1 MIALDWVAFGLNFD
15 ELAAAVETLLMV
27 AESCWG
33 FEALSEIAET
43 IAEVIAWTVS
53 EIETDWI
60 VTATAAVETADLA
73 RTGLVVAVVGT
84 LN

>member
-1 MIALDWVAFGLNFD
+1 
-15 ELAAAVETLLMV
+15 
-27 AESCWG
+27 
-33 FEALSEIAET
+33 
-43 IAEVIAWTVS
+43 
-53 EIETDWI
+53 